1 MIYPEPAK
9 RWGTVGLEPSLDE
22 LLSDQIAIALMRADR
37 VTVEDVRQMAS
48 NAKRRLKARR
58 RRPTPPGMR
67 NDTAPAGIGH
77 PSISALALQD
87 DASLATLGLRR
98 DQVAHLRIVGPADVG
113 EVGRMLVH
121 VGLDPE
127 EVSLP
132 LPVRVDLHL
141 TCAGCTERPRCL
153 RWFAAGEA
161 DDGYRMFCPNAPMF
175 DRMRQV
181 QRWRNT
187 PLRPTDNPSKNGWV
201 ESKAA

>member
-1 MIYPEPAK
+1 MIDPEPAK
-9 RWGTVGLEPSLDE
+9 STGMVGLEPSLDE

-37 VTVEDVRQMAS
+37 VTVEDVRQVAS

-58 RRPTPPGMR
+58 RRPTPPGMC

-87 DASLATLGLRR
+87 DACLARLGLRR
-98 DQVAHLRIVGPADVG
+98 DQVARLRIVGPADVA

-121 VGLDPE
+121 VGLDQ

-153 RWFAAGEA
+153 PWFAAGEA
-161 DDGYRMFCPNAPMF
+161 DDGYRMFCPNVPMF

-181 QRWRNT
+181 QRWRYT
-187 PLRPTDNPSKNGWV
+187 PLHPSDNPSKDGWI
-201 ESKAA
+201 ESMAA